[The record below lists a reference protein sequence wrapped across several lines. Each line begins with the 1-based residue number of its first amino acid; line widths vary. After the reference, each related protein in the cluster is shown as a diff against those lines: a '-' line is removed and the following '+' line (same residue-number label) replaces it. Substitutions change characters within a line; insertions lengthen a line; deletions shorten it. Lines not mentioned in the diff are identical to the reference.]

1 MSRRLATS
9 AALAAVLAA
18 AAAAQDP
25 GAKPPADPKPK
36 QPDPTQA
43 AVAAALR
50 NDTDVKIAQAK
61 VQLAEAELAK
71 ARQAVVL
78 KVMTLKASVDEHR
91 RAVATAEERSVWSE
105 RLVKQG
111 QMEQRQLLDERNKLE
126 AAKAALAKAETE
138 YKLLTGAAGAAQ
150 GAWLPPDQNPG
161 VLKEMAF
168 LLGVEY
174 YDEHYDRSFD
184 AQTVSLLTSLAGRRA
199 MKGPIPDRI
208 RAALDRPVVLGKKG
222 EAVALDKALE
232 VFRKSAGL
240 DVPVRGAL
248 PLRQVHDP
256 KNPNEM
262 KSGPIEIVSEGE
274 ELPVGAW
281 LQLFE
286 DNAVFP
292 QNSGKM
298 TRFRFYVREYGLLV
312 CPSDAAP
319 PDAPTLTDFW
329 KQKPPA
335 APPKEPAPEPKSK

>member
-1 MSRRLATS
+1 MCRRLMIS
-9 AALAAVLAA
+9 AALAVALAA

-25 GAKPPADPKPK
+25 GAKPADPKPK

-78 KVMTLKASVDEHR
+78 KVMTLKASIDEHR

-138 YKLLTGAAGAAQ
+138 YKLLTIGTAAAAPDFRFPVYIDYIP
-150 GAWLPPDQNPG
+150 LDQNPSPLG
-161 VLKEMAF
+161 EMSF
-168 LLGVEY
+168 LLGA
-174 YDEHYDRSFD
+174 RSLD
-184 AQTVSLLTSLAGRRA
+184 SRGKDWLTYSVLLDGRPA
-199 MKGPIPDRI
+199 VQGPIPDRI
-208 RAALDRPVVLGKKG
+208 RAALDKPVVLGKKG

-256 KNPNEM
+256 KNPNET
-262 KSGPIEIVSEGE
+262 KSGPIEVVSEGE

-286 DNAVFP
+286 DNAVIP
-292 QNSGKM
+292 QHGGPA
-298 TRFRFYVREYGLLV
+298 RYRFYVREYGLLISPTATA
-312 CPSDAAP
+312 PS
-319 PDAPTLTDFW
+319 DAPTLTDFW
-329 KQKPPA
+329 KQKPSA
-335 APPKEPAPEPKSK
+335 KSETAPEPKSK